1 MHEVASLCDDIVVI
15 ASGRVVASGTPE
27 ALLTQTGAADL
38 EDAFVQLT
46 ADSGGA
52 A

>member
-15 ASGRVVASGTPE
+15 ASGRVVASGTPA

-46 ADSGGA
+46 SDSGSDA
-52 A
+52 